1 VMTRYLGTWGNPSLF
16 GAFNL
21 VSVAVIAGL
30 YIWKGFLGGEN
41 PALRGNPFDGGDVL
55 TFPARA
61 TQSGSLGFE
70 LFAPGHLPLGP
81 GLGSPGCPCPSKE
94 PS

>member
-1 VMTRYLGTWGNPSLF
+1 MTRYLGTWGNPSLF

-55 TFPARA
+55 PFRARPA
-61 TQSGSLGFE
+61 QCGSLE
-70 LFAPGHLPLGP
+70 LDLFAPAHLPLGP
-81 GLGSPGCPCPSKE
+81 GLGSPPPPCPNKDTS
-94 PS
+94 